1 MNLEEFLT
9 MPVGMTIEE
18 YQKLLKEKSRLES
31 QIRKASDLICIE
43 NDSLEVLS
51 DEVGSERY
59 NKHLMNKQQADA
71 RKKKA
76 QERLSEINKKLKG

>member
-9 MPVGMTIEE
+9 MPMGMTIEE
-18 YQKLLKEKSRLES
+18 YQRLLKEKKRLES
-31 QIRKASDLICIE
+31 QIRKVSDVICIE

-51 DEVGSERY
+51 DEVGSDRY
-59 NKHLMNKQQADA
+59 NKHLTNKQQADA

-76 QERLSEINKKLKG
+76 QEKLSEINEKLKG